1 MKLKFQ
7 ASNYMKTF
15 LFAFFLSI
23 SCFGYSQTGTGVLK
37 GTVVDAKTKEVIPFV
52 YVTINQN
59 GEIKGSAQSDTEGN
73 YIINSI
79 IPSEYSIEITAI
91 GYRKY
96 TKIRSLNSTRIIFQN
111 IELIPK
117 DVQLNEFIV
126 AAKKYEQK
134 IADETVS
141 TLVIDNT
148 LIKEKAATNVRDVI
162 TQVPGLH
169 IQEEQISIRGG
180 AGFSYGA
187 GSRVLLLVDGIP
199 MLSGDAG
206 DIKWNYL
213 PIENINQIEILK
225 GASSVLYG
233 SSALNGAI
241 NIRTEYPTGTPK
253 TSINLITGMY
263 GKPYGE
269 RDLKWWDG
277 YRGTQGM
284 NFFHARQVNKHFDLV
299 VGGNF
304 FNDQS
309 FRIGE
314 SEKRGRMNI
323 NTRFLSKKKAGLY
336 YGVNANGQLSD
347 VNLFFVWKE
356 KDSVLTPSPGTSS
369 ISKNNR
375 FNVDPYIEYFTKKGD
390 KHSLKTRWFNT
401 DNNSQ
406 TDPTQSSS
414 SNLLFGDYQFK
425 KKVDSSFKITS
436 GVTFIRTFVNSTLY
450 SNHKSSNLAFY
461 SQLDKMFF
469 KKLNVSAGIR
479 AESYSIDGNRE
490 KIRPIVRAGVN
501 YQVAKATFLRSSF
514 GQGYRFASIAE
525 KYASTSLGTLK
536 VFPNPSLQSE
546 SGWSAELGIKQ
557 GIKLWGWK
565 GFIDVAGFVNEYQN
579 MNEYT
584 FGFFDTTTFAQKQS
598 GSLAEFGASSR
609 NVTKAR
615 IQGIDVSLVGKGE
628 VRNTGITVLAGYTY
642 MSPKAVNP
650 DSLYLNSFSSL
661 TSNYTYDRSLDL
673 NSDTVSDNLKYRFNH
688 LLKFDIQWDVRDFSL
703 GLSYRFNSF
712 IHNIDESFNILG
724 LFSGGTFL
732 DGLEDYRDQN
742 RRGTTVFDVRLS
754 YQVNN
759 LIKINGVVNNLMNIE
774 YQTRPGWVM
783 PPRNYVVQ
791 VNFSF

>member
-1 MKLKFQ
+1 M
-7 ASNYMKTF
+7 
-15 LFAFFLSI
+15 
-23 SCFGYSQTGTGVLK
+23 
-37 GTVVDAKTKEVIPFV
+37 
-52 YVTINQN
+52 
-59 GEIKGSAQSDTEGN
+59 
-73 YIINSI
+73 
-79 IPSEYSIEITAI
+79 
-91 GYRKY
+91 
-96 TKIRSLNSTRIIFQN
+96 
-111 IELIPK
+111 
-117 DVQLNEFIV
+117 
-126 AAKKYEQK
+126 
-134 IADETVS
+134 
-141 TLVIDNT
+141 
-148 LIKEKAATNVRDVI
+148 
-162 TQVPGLH
+162 
-169 IQEEQISIRGG
+169 
-180 AGFSYGA
+180 
-187 GSRVLLLVDGIP
+187 
-199 MLSGDAG
+199 
-206 DIKWNYL
+206 
-213 PIENINQIEILK
+213 
-225 GASSVLYG
+225 
-233 SSALNGAI
+233 
-241 NIRTEYPTGTPK
+241 
-253 TSINLITGMY
+253 
-263 GKPYGE
+263 
-269 RDLKWWDG
+269 
-277 YRGTQGM
+277 
-284 NFFHARQVNKHFDLV
+284 
-299 VGGNF
+299 
-304 FNDQS
+304 
-309 FRIGE
+309 
-314 SEKRGRMNI
+314 
-323 NTRFLSKKKAGLY
+323 
-336 YGVNANGQLSD
+336 
-347 VNLFFVWKE
+347 
-356 KDSVLTPSPGTSS
+356 
-369 ISKNNR
+369 
-375 FNVDPYIEYFTKKGD
+375 
-390 KHSLKTRWFNT
+390 
-401 DNNSQ
+401 
-406 TDPTQSSS
+406 
-414 SNLLFGDYQFK
+414 
-425 KKVDSSFKITS
+425 
-436 GVTFIRTFVNSTLY
+436 NSTLY
-450 SNHKSSNLAFY
+450 SNHKSSNLAVY
-461 SQLDKMFF
+461 SQLDKLFF
-469 KKLNVSAGIR
+469 KKLTVSAGIR
-479 AESYSIDGNRE
+479 AESYTIDGNRE
-490 KIRPIVRAGVN
+490 KIKPIVRAGVT

-584 FGFFDTTTFAQKQS
+584 FAFFDTTTFAQKQS

>member
-1 MKLKFQ
+1 MRQL
-7 ASNYMKTF
+7 
-15 LFAFFLSI
+15 LIVLLLSI
-23 SCFGYSQTGTGVLK
+23 SCFGFSQKGTGQLK
-37 GTVVDAKTKEVIPFV
+37 GSVMDAKTKELIPFV
-52 YVTINQN
+52 YITINQK

-73 YIINSI
+73 YIINNI
-79 IPSEYSIEITAI
+79 QAGEYLIKVTSV
-91 GYRKY
+91 GYRDFE
-96 TKIRSLNSTRIIFQN
+96 TKRNITPNRIVFQN

-117 DVQLNEFIV
+117 DIELNEFIV

-141 TLVIDNT
+141 TTVIDNT
-148 LIKEKAATNVRDVI
+148 LIKEKATTNVRDVI
-162 TQVPGLH
+162 AQVPGLH

-187 GSRVLLLVDGIP
+187 GSRVLLMVDGIP
-199 MLSGDAG
+199 LLSGDAG

-241 NIRTEYPTGTPK
+241 NIRTEYPTATPK
-253 TSINLITGMY
+253 TSLNFIAGMY
-263 GKPYGE
+263 GKPFGK
-269 RDLKWWDG
+269 RDLKWWSG
-277 YRGTQGM
+277 YRGTQGI
-284 NFFHARQVNKHFDLV
+284 NFFHSRQVSKNFDLV

-347 VNLFFVWKE
+347 VDLFFVWKE
-356 KDSVLTPSPGTSS
+356 KDSVLTPSPGTNS

-401 DNNSQ
+401 DNNNQIDKSQ
-406 TDPTQSSS
+406 SAS

-425 KKVDSSFKITS
+425 KNIDTAFKITS
-436 GVTFIRTFVNSTLY
+436 GVTFIKTFVNSNLY
-450 SNHKSSNLAFY
+450 SNHKSSNLAVY
-461 SQLDKMFF
+461 SQVDKLFF

-479 AESYSIDGNRE
+479 AESYEIDGNRE
-490 KIRPIVRAGVN
+490 KLIPIVRAGLN
-501 YQVAKATFLRSSF
+501 YQAAKATFIRASF

-525 KYASTSLGTLK
+525 KFASTSVGSLK
-536 VFPNPSLQSE
+536 VFPNPSLQPE
-546 SGWSAELGIKQ
+546 SGWSAEIGIKQ
-557 GIKLWGWK
+557 GIKIGKWK
-565 GFIDVAGFVNEYQN
+565 GFIDVSGFVNEYQN

-584 FGFFDTTTFAQKQS
+584 FGFFDTTTFVQKQS
-598 GSLAEFGASSR
+598 GSIAEFGASSR

-615 IQGIDVSLVGKGE
+615 IQGIDISLVGKGE
-628 VRNTGITVLAGYTY
+628 VKKTEITILAGYTY
-642 MSPKAVNP
+642 MSPKAINP

-661 TSNYTYDRSLDL
+661 TTNYTYDKTLDL

-688 LLKFDIQWDVRDFSL
+688 LLKFDVQWDVKNFSL

-732 DGLEDYRDQN
+732 GELREYRKQN
-742 RRGTTVFDVRLS
+742 RGGTTVFDVRLS
-754 YQVNN
+754 YQINK
-759 LIKINGVVNNLMNIE
+759 LIKVNGVVNNVLNTE

-783 PPRNYVVQ
+783 PPRNYVLQ